1 MNRLSAAVAVAV
13 LALAGC
19 GSPTP
24 TPVPSTTAA
33 ATTAATPS
41 SDTPAA
47 TGTIDLSSNWKAM
60 VDALK
65 SGYAGNCPLDFA
77 CTGTNPLANA
87 SIHLSNL
94 GVKPMTQIKVEY
106 DGNGKDTT
114 NAGSSLDLGHFALFF
129 STDAG
134 SQFDF
139 EGFVKDSM
147 DGTAVGETKTKVF
160 APLEIML
167 QRPNTDQWVLTVKQS
182 S

>member
-1 MNRLSAAVAVAV
+1 MNARLSAVMVAVAV

-19 GSPTP
+19 GSPAP
-24 TPVPSTTAA
+24 APVPSTTAA
-33 ATTAATPS
+33 ATTAATPT

-47 TGTIDLSSNWKAM
+47 TGTIDLSPNWTGM

-65 SGYAGNCPLDFA
+65 SGYAGKCPLDSA

-87 SIHLSNL
+87 SIQLSNL
-94 GVKPMTQIKVEY
+94 GAKPMTQITVEY
-106 DGNGKDTT
+106 DGNDTT
-114 NAGSSLDLGHFALFF
+114 NAGASLDLGHFALFF

-139 EGFVKDSM
+139 QSFVTGSM
-147 DGTAVGETKTKVF
+147 SGTAVGETKTKVY
-160 APLEIML
+160 APLEITL